1 MGNDFHDERD
11 NFQKSLDFTRIRCYT
26 CNQLH
31 KGIGRRVDVSS
42 LFFVGKEENAVDEE
56 REL

>member
-1 MGNDFHDERD
+1 MVNGLANRNYFE
-11 NFQKSLDFTRIRCYT
+11 KSLDFTGIWCYT
-26 CNQLH
+26 ELQLH
-31 KGIGRRVDVSS
+31 KEIGRRVDVSS

>member
-1 MGNDFHDERD
+1 MV
-11 NFQKSLDFTRIRCYT
+11 LYLI
-26 CNQLH
+26 QLH
-31 KGIGRRVDVSS
+31 KEIGRRVDVSS